1 MKKFNELRSFI
12 FVFRSKQCEELDF
25 YCTMAWLQS
34 SFTNHQLLGESGGSS
49 HRKGYK
55 VGSLNKNTD
64 PDKSDTPLLQDSS
77 PLSSEKVDNTSGWF
91 ENDGAAA
98 PKKQSM
104 LLGKSSFLST
114 SFFDRSNVNS
124 KLKPLAVSRDSSQ
137 SSAGQ
142 ASKLKED
149 KKLLNIEKN
158 ASPQYEDEDDDSEDE
173 WCIPHTSGGYQKV
186 RSGAD

>member
-1 MKKFNELRSFI
+1 MTLNHLIYSNSSK
-12 FVFRSKQCEELDF
+12 VGKQCEILGI
-25 YCTMAWLQS
+25 YYTMAWLQS

-77 PLSSEKVDNTSGWF
+77 PFSPKKVGNNSGWF
-91 ENDGAAA
+91 EDDGTTG
-98 PKKQSM
+98 PKKQGM

-114 SFFDRSNVNS
+114 SFFDRSSINS

-142 ASKLKED
+142 TSKVKED
-149 KKLLNIEKN
+149 KKLLSGEKQET
-158 ASPQYEDEDDDSEDE
+158 PQYEEDEDDDSEDE